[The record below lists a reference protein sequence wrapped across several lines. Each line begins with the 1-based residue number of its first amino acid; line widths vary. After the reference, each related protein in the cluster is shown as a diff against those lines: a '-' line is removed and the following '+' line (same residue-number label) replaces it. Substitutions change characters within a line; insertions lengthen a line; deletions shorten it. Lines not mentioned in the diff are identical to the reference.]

1 MNRIATQQWS
11 PSDKAFSGP
20 VSKNRPMKTIARFE
34 SARRER
40 NTPLPAPVIDQVM
53 VEERAA
59 AFAKRNIKTSTK
71 IAGLELAVSMM
82 DLTTLEGNS

>member
-1 MNRIATQQWS
+1 
-11 PSDKAFSGP
+11 
-20 VSKNRPMKTIARFE
+20 MKTIARFE

>member
-1 MNRIATQQWS
+1 
-11 PSDKAFSGP
+11 
-20 VSKNRPMKTIARFE
+20 MKTIARFE

-59 AFAKRNIKTSTK
+59 AFAKRSIKTSTK
-71 IAGLELAVSMM
+71 LAGLELAVSMM

>member
-40 NTPLPAPVIDQVM
+40 NTPRPAPVIDQVM
-53 VEERAA
+53 TEERAA
-59 AFAKRNIKTSTK
+59 AFTKRNIKTSTK
-71 IAGLELAVSMM
+71 LAGLKLAVSMM